1 MRRAVVS
8 EWLKVRRAGILGT
21 TAAVTI
27 MLSVSAVIVGL
38 HELDRPRRKANVG
51 LYSQVDGFQ
60 AILAHSTDFLAIV
73 GLGFAAFAF
82 STEFS
87 GGTLRNLL
95 VRQPRR
101 LTLFAGKSLVVAA
114 LITAFVVLAYFV
126 SYPVALVTAPHYGV
140 STSLW
145 TTSAGVRSMFSGG
158 GDLVLSTLGYSVLG
172 AVLGVLLRSP
182 APAIVAGLAYVFAV
196 EGLLTNSFASLS
208 SVLFASQLDAIGH
221 GGTVEVGYRSA
232 VIVAASWALG
242 LIVVAGFDLRRRDVA
257 A

>member
-1 MRRAVVS
+1 MRRAVLS
-8 EWLKVRRAGILGT
+8 EWLKVRRASILGS
-21 TAAVTI
+21 TAAVTVA
-27 MLSVSAVIVGL
+27 LSVAAVIVGL
-38 HELDRPRRKANVG
+38 HELDRPRRKANIG

-101 LTLFAGKSLVVAA
+101 LTLFAGKGVVVAA
-114 LITAFVVLAYFV
+114 VVTAFVLLAYFA
-126 SYPVALVTAPHYGV
+126 SYPVALATAPHYGV

-145 TTSAGVRSMFSGG
+145 TTSAGVRSLFGG
-158 GDLVLSTLGYSVLG
+158 GMDLVLSTLGYTVFG
-172 AVLGVLLRSP
+172 AVLGIVLRSP

-196 EGLLTNSFASLS
+196 EGLLTNSFTSLS
-208 SVLFASQLDAIGH
+208 GVLFASQLDAIGH
-221 GGTVEVGYRSA
+221 GGTVDIGYRSA
-232 VIVAASWALG
+232 LVVAAAWVIG
-242 LIVVAGFDLRRRDVA
+242 LIVVGGYDVRRRDVGA
-257 A
+257 

>member
-1 MRRAVVS
+1 MRGAMRS
-8 EWLKVRRAGILGT
+8 EWLKIRRPGILGT
-21 TAAVTI
+21 TAVTI
-27 MLSVSAVIVGL
+27 VALSVAAIIVGL
-38 HELDRPRRKANVG
+38 HELDRPRAHANVT
-51 LYSQVDGFQ
+51 LYSQTGGFR

-101 LTLFAGKSLVVAA
+101 LTLLAGKSVVVAA
-114 LITAFVVLAYFV
+114 VIAACVALAYAV
-126 SYPVALVTAPHYGV
+126 SIPVAFVTAPHYGV

-145 TTSAGVRSMFSGG
+145 TSSAGVGSIAAGG
-158 GDLVLSTLGYSVLG
+158 GDLVLSTLGYSILG
-172 AVLGVLLRSP
+172 ALLGVVLRSP

-196 EGLLTNSFASLS
+196 EGLLTNSFPSLS

-221 GGTVEVGYRSA
+221 GGTVDVGYVSA
-232 VIVAASWALG
+232 LLVAAAWAAGAVVLG
-242 LIVVAGFDLRRRDVA
+242 GVDIRRRDVVS
-257 A
+257 

>member
-1 MRRAVVS
+1 VRGAVLS
-8 EWLKVRRAGILGT
+8 EWLKVRRTSIIGSVAVATVVLSV
-21 TAAVTI
+21 AAV
-27 MLSVSAVIVGL
+27 LVGL
-38 HELDRPRRKANVG
+38 HELDRPRAHANIT
-51 LYSQVDGFQ
+51 LYSQTDGFR

-101 LTLFAGKSLVVAA
+101 LPLFAGKSVVIAA
-114 LITAFVVLAYFV
+114 LITAFVLLAYFV
-126 SYPVALVTAPHYGV
+126 SYPVALITAPHYGV

-145 TTSAGVRSMFSGG
+145 TSSAGVGALFAGG
-158 GDLVLSTLGYSVLG
+158 LDLVLSTLGYAVLG
-172 AVLGVLLRSP
+172 ALLGVVLRSP

-196 EGLLTNSFASLS
+196 EGLLTNSFPSLN

-221 GGTVEVGYRSA
+221 GGTVDVAYGGA
-232 VIVAASWALG
+232 LLVAAAWAIGFVILG
-242 LIVVAGFDLRRRDVA
+242 GLDLRRRDVSA
-257 A
+257 

>member
-1 MRRAVVS
+1 MRGAIRS
-8 EWLKVRRAGILGT
+8 EWLKVRRTEILGT
-21 TAAVTI
+21 AIVVTLI
-27 MLSVSAVIVGL
+27 LSVAGVIVGL
-38 HELDRPRRKANVG
+38 HELDRPRAHANVT
-51 LYSQVDGFQ
+51 LYSQTSGFR

-101 LTLFAGKSLVVAA
+101 LTLFAGKSIVVAA
-114 LITAFVVLAYFV
+114 LIAAFVVLAYFA

-140 STSLW
+140 STAAW
-145 TTSAGVRSMFSGG
+145 TTPAGVGSLFAGG
-158 GDLVLSTLGYSVLG
+158 GDLVLSTLGYAVLG
-172 AVLGVLLRSP
+172 ALLGLVLRSP

-208 SVLFASQLDAIGH
+208 NVLFASQLDAIGH
-221 GGTVEVGYRSA
+221 GGTADVGYASA
-232 VIVAASWALG
+232 
-242 LIVVAGFDLRRRDVA
+242 IVVAGAWVAGFILFGGLDVRRRDIA

>member
-1 MRRAVVS
+1 MRRAVLG
-8 EWLKVRRAGILGT
+8 EWLKVRRASILGT
-21 TAAVTI
+21 TAAITVA
-27 MLSVSAVIVGL
+27 LSVAAVIVGL
-38 HELDRPRRKANVG
+38 HELDRPRRKANIG

-87 GGTLRNLL
+87 SGTLRNLL

-101 LTLFAGKSLVVAA
+101 LTLFAGKSVVVAA
-114 LITAFVVLAYFV
+114 LVTVFVLLAYFA

-140 STSLW
+140 STALW
-145 TTSAGVRSMFSGG
+145 TTSAGVRSLIAGG
-158 GDLVLSTLGYSVLG
+158 ADLVLSTLGYTILG
-172 AVLGVLLRSP
+172 AVLGLVLRSP

-196 EGLLTNSFASLS
+196 EGLLTNSFPSLTG
-208 SVLFASQLDAIGH
+208 VLFASQLDAIGH
-221 GGTVEVGYRSA
+221 GGTVDVGYRSA
-232 VIVAASWALG
+232 LLVALVWAIG
-242 LIVVAGFDLRRRDVA
+242 LIVAGGYDVRRRDVA

>member
-1 MRRAVVS
+1 MRHALLS

-21 TAAVTI
+21 TAAITAV
-27 MLSVSAVIVGL
+27 LSVTAVIVGL

-51 LYSQVDGFQ
+51 LYSQADGIH

-87 GGTLRNLL
+87 SGTLRNLL

-101 LTLFAGKSLVVAA
+101 LTLFAGKSVVIAA
-114 LITAFVVLAYFV
+114 LITAVVLLAYFV
-126 SYPVALVTAPHYGV
+126 AYPAALVTAPHYGV

-145 TTSAGVRSMFSGG
+145 TTPAGVRALLAGA
-158 GDLVLSTLGYSVLG
+158 GDLVLSTLGYSILG
-172 AVLGVLLRSP
+172 ALLGVLLRSP

-208 SVLFASQLDAIGH
+208 SVLFASQLDAISH
-221 GGTVEVGYRSA
+221 GGTADVGYGSA
-232 VIVAASWALG
+232 LIVAAAWAIG
-242 LIVVAGFDLRRRDVA
+242 LIVVGALELRRRDIA

>member
-1 MRRAVVS
+1 MRGAVLS
-8 EWLKVRRAGILGT
+8 EWLKLRRAIILGT

-27 MLSVSAVIVGL
+27 VLSVSAVIVGL
-38 HELDRPRRKANVG
+38 HELDRPRRHANVA
-51 LYSQVDGFQ
+51 LYSQTDGFQ

-101 LTLFAGKSLVVAA
+101 LILFAGKSVVVAA
-114 LITAFVVLAYFV
+114 VITAVVLLAYFA

-145 TTSAGVRSMFSGG
+145 TTSAGVTSLLSGG
-158 GDLVLSTLGYSVLG
+158 GDLVLSTLGYAILG
-172 AVLGVLLRSP
+172 ALLGVLLRSP

-221 GGTVEVGYRSA
+221 GGTVDVGYRSA
-232 VIVAASWALG
+232 LAVAAVWAIG
-242 LIVVAGFDLRRRDVA
+242 LIIVGGFDLRRRDIA

>member
-1 MRRAVVS
+1 MRRAVLS
-8 EWLKVRRAGILGT
+8 EWLKVRRASILGT
-21 TAAVTI
+21 TVAVTTI
-27 MLSVSAVIVGL
+27 LSVAAVIVGL
-38 HELDRPRRKANVG
+38 HELDRPRAKANVA
-51 LYSQVDGFQ
+51 LYSQTDGFR

-87 GGTLRNLL
+87 SGTLRNLL
-95 VRQPRR
+95 VRQPKR
-101 LTLFAGKSLVVAA
+101 LTLFAGKSVVVAA
-114 LITAFVVLAYFV
+114 LITTFVLLAYFV

-145 TTSAGVRSMFSGG
+145 TTSAGVASLFAGG
-158 GDLVLSTLGYSVLG
+158 GDLVLSTLGYAVLG
-172 AVLGVLLRSP
+172 GLLGVLLRSP

-221 GGTVEVGYRSA
+221 GGTVDVGYRSA
-232 VIVAASWALG
+232 LVVAAAWAIG
-242 LIVVAGFDLRRRDVA
+242 MIVVGSIDFRRRDVA

>member
-1 MRRAVVS
+1 MRGAILS
-8 EWLKVRRAGILGT
+8 EWLKVRRASILVT

-27 MLSVSAVIVGL
+27 ALSVAAAIVGL
-38 HELDRPRRKANVG
+38 HELDRPRRHANVA
-51 LYSQVDGFQ
+51 LYSQTDGFQ

-101 LTLFAGKSLVVAA
+101 LTLFAGKSIVIAA
-114 LITAFVVLAYFV
+114 LITAFVLLAYFV
-126 SYPVALVTAPHYGV
+126 AYPVAFVTAPHYGV

-145 TTSAGVRSMFSGG
+145 TTSAGLRSLFAGG
-158 GDLVLSTLGYSVLG
+158 GDLVLSTLGYSILG
-172 AVLGVLLRSP
+172 ALLGVLLRSP

-221 GGTVEVGYRSA
+221 GGTVDVGYRGA
-232 VIVAASWALG
+232 LIVAAAWAIG
-242 LIVVAGFDLRRRDVA
+242 LILVGGLDLRRRDIA